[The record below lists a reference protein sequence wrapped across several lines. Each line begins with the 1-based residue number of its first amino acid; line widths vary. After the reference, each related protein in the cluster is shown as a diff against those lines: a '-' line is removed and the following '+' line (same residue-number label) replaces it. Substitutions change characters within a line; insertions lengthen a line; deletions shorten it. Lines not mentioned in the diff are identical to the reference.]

1 MIYSAGGIIRNNNG
15 DIFLI
20 YNTKDKTYQ
29 FPKGHIEKG
38 ETPEMAAIREAMEE
52 TGYQNI
58 AIENNTQKYKV
69 TYTFNDSFDK
79 NRLKKKQVVFFPMIL
94 KSEEQS
100 DTQEMI
106 DENLEGSWFSPLEA
120 MAKLSFVNLKD
131 ILNKYLTSRK

>member
-1 MIYSAGGIIRNNNG
+1 MIHSAGGIIRNNNG

-20 YNTKDKTYQ
+20 YNTRDKTYQ
-29 FPKGHIEKG
+29 FPKGHVEKG

-58 AIENNTQKYKV
+58 AIENNTQKYKI
-69 TYTFNDSFDK
+69 TYTFKDSFNK
-79 NRLKKKQVVFFPMIL
+79 NRLKKKQVIFFPMIL

-100 DTQEMI
+100 DTQEMR

>member
-1 MIYSAGGIIRNNNG
+1 MINSAGGIIRNNNG